1 MPKSA
6 FSANSQAKICA
17 AAIVDLLNDRQPGP
31 PSLINHCYSFLAP
44 DYAISINGVYEY
56 SGTERQ
62 LVATAGGVTP
72 MNADRQLEA
81 KFAKSWRDNISADS
95 FGG

>member
-17 AAIVDLLNDRQPGP
+17 AAIVDLLNGRQPGP

-44 DYAISINGVYEY
+44 DYAISVDGVYEY
-56 SGTERQ
+56 SVTEKQ
-62 LVATAGGVTP
+62 LVATAGGDSP
-72 MNADRQLEA
+72 MDADRSREA
-81 KFAKSWRDNISADS
+81 EFARSWRENIKADS
-95 FGG
+95 FE